1 MQFGFHASGDYFLVY
16 FRKNRRHCFFLRR
29 DNNMNKKESK
39 PYVDSISKMGPY
51 DAYNADNSA
60 NITNIM
66 PPSNSGEQDTAALIG
81 LNIANGRV
89 HSISIGGTNPREAN
103 GNVCHSSSDRAPTTS
118 TFRPPEEDDLQSIT
132 RTIPNIHY
140 ISSNEL
146 FQPPDFVPFSNSR
159 TNLVMN
165 DRYSDIE
172 ENSLYSENSND
183 DSGYPKNSGSHID
196 QFLNSY
202 PKSKD
207 FCIAQSGT
215 IYPRSKQQS
224 PAGTNES
231 PNTKPQENIDKFPV
245 SHSVTLPVS
254 GGTPTPHNN
263 TYNAGGQ
270 PAQHKLHAYYKF
282 NIAQNT
288 TETRV

>member
-1 MQFGFHASGDYFLVY
+1 
-16 FRKNRRHCFFLRR
+16 
-29 DNNMNKKESK
+29 MNKKESK
-39 PYVDSISKMGPY
+39 PCVDSISMLGPY
-51 DAYNADNSA
+51 DAYNADHSA

-66 PPSNSGEQDTAALIG
+66 PCTGEQDTAALIG

-118 TFRPPEEDDLQSIT
+118 TFRPPDEDDLQSIT

-159 TNLVMN
+159 TNLVVN
-165 DRYSDIE
+165 DRFSEID
-172 ENSLYSENSND
+172 ENSIYSEDSND
-183 DSGYPKNSGSHID
+183 DSGYPKNSGSHIE

-207 FCIAQSGT
+207 FYLSTSGT
-215 IYPRSKQQS
+215 IYPRSKQTS
-224 PAGTNES
+224 PSGTNEPPS
-231 PNTKPQENIDKFPV
+231 MKPQENIDKFPI
-245 SHSVTLPVS
+245 SYSMALPVT
-254 GGTPTPHNN
+254 GGTITPDNN
-263 TYNAGGQ
+263 PENTSGQ
-270 PAQHKLHAYYKF
+270 QPPPPAQHITNYYKF